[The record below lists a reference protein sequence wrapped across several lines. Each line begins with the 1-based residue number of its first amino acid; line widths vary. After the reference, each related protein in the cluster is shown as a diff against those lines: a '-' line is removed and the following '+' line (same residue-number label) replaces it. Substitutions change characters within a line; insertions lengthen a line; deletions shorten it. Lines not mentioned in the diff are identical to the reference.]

1 MRRRG
6 IGLGRTGIVGG
17 SKNKRK
23 PLKDRFE
30 ALGKQMEDKHINHI
44 EEQMSLFKTKLEEF
58 ANKHKRTIREDPVF
72 RRQFQQMCSKIG
84 VDPLASNKGV
94 WAKLGVSQFYT
105 ELSVQIVDVCL
116 STRGLNGGLIDM
128 NDLINCIKIMKGSNA
143 VDLSDDDIERAVN
156 KLIVL
161 KGGFKILKSGNQKL
175 IVSVPVELKQDHS
188 EILKLVNAYNGYVN
202 PTMIVNELNWS
213 MLRTMNALEDLQ
225 REGMCWI
232 DRPNGGETKLEDV
245 NYYIPSIALS
255 GSAEEEM

>member
-6 IGLGRTGIVGG
+6 IGLGRTGIIGG

-23 PLKDRFE
+23 PLQDRYE
-30 ALGKQMEDKHINHI
+30 ALGKKMEDKHISHI
-44 EEQMSLFKTKLEEF
+44 QEQMTLFKTKLEEF

-128 NDLINCIKIMKGSNA
+128 KDLINCIKIMKGTNA

-161 KGGFKILKSGNQKL
+161 KGGFKIITSGNQKL

-188 EILKLVNAYNGYVN
+188 EILKLVNENNGYVN
-202 PTMIVNELNWS
+202 PKLIVNKLNWN
-213 MLRTMNALEDLQ
+213 MFPINNGKNAKKA
-225 REGMCWI
+225 RK
-232 DRPNGGETKLEDV
+232 RPPIKANLLTVVSK
-245 NYYIPSIALS
+245 
-255 GSAEEEM
+255 